1 MKNAKNGKQ
10 INLERIKFLF
20 KGIQDYLE
28 SRYIDINARGK
39 LFSSFDNIPFV
50 PEKSFIE
57 SYYEETVKK
66 LRKRSEFKI
75 LDKTINDYF
84 GLKPSDFLPTDYY
97 DGKLLTWLK
106 TRKLVYKKLFQGDTN
121 NYSNHFLNDLSTYK
135 EQLNRCRV
143 YYALDGIL
151 FPVTLKL
158 RNVRTVS
165 KEELLK
171 LADACEYLSHYTG
184 PGEFEPSISI
194 SRDSI
199 LAKENYGYL
208 VSEFQYNIVDVSNTA
223 YETLIDRISFELS
236 ILRLSCKN
244 DFFVQNIYVIP
255 INCFD
260 WDINFA
266 YHFHDYSSL
275 KNAWDILDP
284 LEYFECIEKI
294 SIDDLD
300 PIFDLLHLLDVKLK
314 KILPKEIEKSISF
327 FNSSSELAKNY
338 NSVPFAF
345 LRLITSL
352 EQILN
357 PNGQIEQLKTNFS
370 KRFSYL
376 TPDNIL
382 VKWGKDIGS
391 DIYQF
396 RNDLVHGGKEEVILD
411 TMTLLPES
419 LNGIW
424 YSDIR
429 ELVRAIILR
438 ILHIYSHISQKNEF
452 TEFLSKNLK
461 IDQIPTKWNNLVKII
476 DKVYEDPELA
486 REANIIFKEIPTN

>member
-1 MKNAKNGKQ
+1 M
-10 INLERIKFLF
+10 L
-20 KGIQDYLE
+20 
-28 SRYIDINARGK
+28 
-39 LFSSFDNIPFV
+39 
-50 PEKSFIE
+50 
-57 SYYEETVKK
+57 
-66 LRKRSEFKI
+66 
-75 LDKTINDYF
+75 
-84 GLKPSDFLPTDYY
+84 
-97 DGKLLTWLK
+97 
-106 TRKLVYKKLFQGDTN
+106 
-121 NYSNHFLNDLSTYK
+121 
-135 EQLNRCRV
+135 
-143 YYALDGIL
+143 
-151 FPVTLKL
+151 
-158 RNVRTVS
+158 
-165 KEELLK
+165 
-171 LADACEYLSHYTG
+171 
-184 PGEFEPSISI
+184 
-194 SRDSI
+194 
-199 LAKENYGYL
+199 
-208 VSEFQYNIVDVSNTA
+208 
-223 YETLIDRISFELS
+223 
-236 ILRLSCKN
+236 
-244 DFFVQNIYVIP
+244 
-255 INCFD
+255 
-260 WDINFA
+260 
-266 YHFHDYSSL
+266 
-275 KNAWDILDP
+275 
-284 LEYFECIEKI
+284 
-294 SIDDLD
+294 
-300 PIFDLLHLLDVKLK
+300 
-314 KILPKEIEKSISF
+314 
-327 FNSSSELAKNY
+327 
-338 NSVPFAF
+338 F